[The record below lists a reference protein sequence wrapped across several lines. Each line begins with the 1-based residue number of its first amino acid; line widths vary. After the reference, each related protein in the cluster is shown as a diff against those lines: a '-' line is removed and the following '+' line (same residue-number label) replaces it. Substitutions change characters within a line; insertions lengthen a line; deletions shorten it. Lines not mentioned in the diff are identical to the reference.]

1 MGSSNGKQMEAN
13 HGRQITN
20 GNQSIDTMPLLHGR
34 LAFYIDR
41 AEKLPDTDTSFFNID
56 NDDYTDPFVVGE
68 LGPQWLFKT
77 KYINNT
83 LNPVWDETFS
93 IPVCQKAEVITI
105 SVRDK
110 EHWKSVPLGSFTLTC
125 DEVLKGEMIED
136 CFDLKHEGKQVGK
149 IRMSVQYFPK
159 DEEDR
164 LTKEVPDAYFP
175 MRENNRLT
183 LYQDADTP
191 KLPQV

>member
-1 MGSSNGKQMEAN
+1 MGSCIGKQMLPNHGRPITNGKQ
-13 HGRQITN
+13 G
-20 GNQSIDTMPLLHGR
+20 IDTMPLLHGH

-41 AEKLPDTDTSFFNID
+41 AKRLPDTDTAFFNIGH
-56 NDDYTDPFVVGE
+56 DDYTDPFVVGE

-83 LNPVWDETFS
+83 LNPVWDEKFS

-125 DEVLKGEMIED
+125 DEVLKGEKIED
-136 CFDLKHEGKQVGK
+136 CFDLKYEGEPVGQ

-164 LTKEVPDAYFP
+164 LSKEVPDAYFP